1 MYRGYTESPIGLIE
15 VTASEHELVSVL
27 FVDEKQ
33 QSHENEIIH
42 HFLHEIDAYFQ
53 GDLKQFTTPPMNGTA
68 FQSGVW
74 TELIHIPYGNRIS
87 YSEIAH
93 RIQKQKAVRAVV
105 TAIGKNKLAL
115 IVPCHR
121 VVSKNGALSGF
132 AWGSWRKEWLLEHE
146 KNHSQK

>member
-1 MYRGYTESPIGLIE
+1 MFRGYTNSPIGLIE
-15 VTASEHELVSVL
+15 ITATDTELVSVL

-33 QSHENEIIH
+33 QSKKNEIIN
-42 HFLHEIDAYFQ
+42 HFLHEIDAYFK
-53 GDLKQFTTPPMNGTA
+53 GDLKQFTMPPMNGTA
-68 FQSGVW
+68 FQSDVW
-74 TELIHIPYGNRIS
+74 NELIHIPYGDRIS

-93 RIQKQKAVRAVV
+93 RIQKQKAVRAVG

-121 VVSKNGALSGF
+121 VVGKNGALSGF

>member
-1 MYRGYTESPIGLIE
+1 M
-15 VTASEHELVSVL
+15 A
-27 FVDEKQ
+27 
-33 QSHENEIIH
+33 
-42 HFLHEIDAYFQ
+42 
-53 GDLKQFTTPPMNGTA
+53 
-68 FQSGVW
+68 
-74 TELIHIPYGNRIS
+74 NRIS

-93 RIQKQKAVRAVV
+93 RIQKQKAVRAVG

-121 VVSKNGALSGF
+121 VVGKNGALSGF

>member
-15 VTASEHELVSVL
+15 VTATEIELVSVL

-42 HFLHEIDAYFQ
+42 HFLYEIDAYFK
-53 GDLKQFTTPPMNGTA
+53 GDLKQFTIPPMNGTA

-74 TELIHIPYGNRIS
+74 NELIRIPYGDRLS

-93 RIQKQKAVRAVV
+93 RIQKQKAVRAVG
-105 TAIGKNKLAL
+105 TAIGKNKYAL

-121 VVSKNGALSGF
+121 VFSKNGSLSGF

>member
-15 VTASEHELVSVL
+15 VTATENELVSVL

-33 QSHENEIIH
+33 LSLENEVINH
-42 HFLHEIDAYFQ
+42 YLNEITAYFK
-53 GDLKQFTTPPMNGTA
+53 GDLKHFSIPPMNGTA
-68 FQSGVW
+68 FQSEVW
-74 TELIHIPYGNRIS
+74 NELIRIPYGDRIS

-93 RIQKQKAVRAVV
+93 RIQKQKAVRAVG

-121 VVSKNGALSGF
+121 VVGKNGALSGF